1 MINIV
6 PLLNPGP
13 ILGSVV
19 ACDWSIAN
27 MRTKAML
34 ATAVC
39 MAAAP
44 IGLAAPAA
52 ADPTCD
58 PGQLTVTTSSVAP
71 GMGHRAAQLNFMLQS
86 GTCQLTG
93 YPTVDAQA
101 QGEGAAPIH
110 AAQTPTGYLGSPV
123 PGGTVTLTPGHG
135 AHAMV
140 EWIGSVPNCSTYE
153 GPSTG
158 FNLDVTPPGMSQ
170 TFTVPIAVGRNEGLC
185 HLLVHPVT
193 GD

>member
-1 MINIV
+1 
-6 PLLNPGP
+6 
-13 ILGSVV
+13 
-19 ACDWSIAN
+19 
-27 MRTKAML
+27 ML
-34 ATAVC
+34 AAVVC

-52 ADPTCD
+52 ADASCD
-58 PGQLTVTTSSVAP
+58 PGQLTVSTSSVAP
-71 GMGHRAAQLNFMLQS
+71 GMGHRAAQLNFTLQS

-101 QGEGAAPIH
+101 QVDGAAPIH

-135 AHAMV
+135 AHAML
-140 EWIGSVPNCSTYE
+140 EWIGSVPGPDCVTHD
-153 GPSTG
+153 GPSTA
-158 FNLDVTPPGMSQ
+158 FNLDVTPPGMAQ
-170 TFTVPIAVGRNEGLC
+170 VFTVPIAVGRSEGMC